1 MSDCTRHRIEQAAL
15 KLFADKGFKA
25 TTIRDICSKSGVSV
39 ALIHYHYKNKNGLYE
54 ALLDQVIGEAFAQY
68 PLSDYLQPG
77 MSAEERLRQMIR
89 LLLHRLIG
97 SDGLSRERSR
107 VRLMARELTSPSPA
121 FELLFQRHIQPMIL
135 NMVDVVREFVGPREP
150 AELVRIA
157 TSVAGQCLYPF
168 IAHEVMKRSGFSLGQ
183 DREQIERH
191 AEHIYQFSLHGLY
204 GLSGLKQ
211 EGA

>member
-1 MSDCTRHRIEQAAL
+1 MKATARERIEQTAL

-54 ALLDQVIGEAFAQY
+54 ALLDRVIGDAFARY
-68 PLSDYLQPG
+68 PLEDYLQPG
-77 MSAEERLRQMIR
+77 MSAEQRLKQIIR

-97 SDGLSRERSR
+97 ADGLSRDRSR

-135 NMVDVVREFVGPREP
+135 TMVDVVREFVGPMEP
-150 AELVRIA
+150 SELIRIA

-168 IAHEVMKRSGFSLGQ
+168 IAHEVMNRSGFSLGQ

-211 EGA
+211 EEA

>member
-1 MSDCTRHRIEQAAL
+1 VKNSARERIEQVAL

-54 ALLDQVIGEAFAQY
+54 ALLDKVIGEAFDQY
-68 PLSDYLQPG
+68 PLTDYLLPG
-77 MSAEERLRQMIR
+77 MSAEQRLRQIIR

-97 SDGLSRERSR
+97 VDGLGRDRSR
-107 VRLMARELTSPSPA
+107 VRLMARELTAPSPA
-121 FELLFQRHIQPMIL
+121 FEKLFQRYIQPMIL

-150 AELVRIA
+150 AELIRIA

-168 IAHEVMKRSGFSLGQ
+168 IAQEVMSRSGFSLGQ

-191 AEHIYQFSLHGLY
+191 AEHIYQFPCM
-204 GLSGLKQ
+204 
-211 EGA
+211 ACMA